1 MARSAVALN
10 KFLTVRARAS
20 TTQVGI
26 YTCPIGVSAIITL
39 CQATNVSEG
48 LNSGTYTIT
57 GIHSRTDGGAFKFAN
72 GEQIPINDSMNLL
85 PDGRLALETN
95 DVLYFNSNS
104 NEQVDII
111 LSVLE
116 TARQ

>member
-1 MARSAVALN
+1 MAAVALN
-10 KFLTVRARAS
+10 KFLTVRAKA
-20 TTQVGI
+20 TTEQVGI
-26 YTCPIGVSAIITL
+26 YTCPVGVAAIITL

-48 LNSGTYTIT
+48 LDAGTYTIT

-72 GEQIPINDSMNLL
+72 DEDIPVNDSLNLF

-111 LSVLE
+111 ISVLE
-116 TARQ
+116 TAKQ

>member
-1 MARSAVALN
+1 MAAVALN
-10 KFLTVRARAS
+10 KFLTIRAKA
-20 TTQVGI
+20 TTESVGI
-26 YTCPIGVSAIITL
+26 YTCPIGVAAIITL

-48 LNSGTYTIT
+48 LDAGTYTIT

-72 GEQIPINDSMNLL
+72 DEEIPVNDGMNLF

-95 DVLYFNSNS
+95 DVIYFSSNV

-116 TARQ
+116 TAKQ

>member
-1 MARSAVALN
+1 MAAVALN
-10 KFLTVRARAS
+10 KFVTIRSRA
-20 TTQVGI
+20 TTSSVGI
-26 YTCPIGVSAIITL
+26 YTCPIGVAAIVTL

-48 LNSGTYTIT
+48 LNAGTYTIT

-72 GEQIPINDSMNLL
+72 EEEIPVNDGMNLF

-95 DVLYFNSNS
+95 DVLYFSSNA
-104 NEQVDII
+104 NQQVDII

-116 TARQ
+116 TAKQ